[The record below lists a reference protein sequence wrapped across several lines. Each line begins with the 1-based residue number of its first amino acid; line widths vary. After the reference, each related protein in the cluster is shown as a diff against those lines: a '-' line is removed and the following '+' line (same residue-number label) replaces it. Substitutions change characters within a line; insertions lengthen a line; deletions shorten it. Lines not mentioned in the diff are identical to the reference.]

1 MQLLDNSLLAYKAL
15 LSSYLYSMPDR
26 LWVMFMFFVL
36 SLFHFMVM
44 PDTLVAFACSF
55 VCVCVCA
62 GMSGSEDTMSHR
74 AAFSGMS

>member
-55 VCVCVCA
+55 VCVCVCVPGCQA
-62 GMSGSEDTMSHR
+62 QKTQCHIELLSLE
-74 AAFSGMS
+74 